1 MRPGRLLRGEVAG
14 IKMKQ
19 ISARKILGVAGLA
32 LLCGMGS
39 WPVAGAQQQPVAS
52 HKQKVI
58 FDTDIGDDID
68 DAFALA
74 LALSSPRL
82 EVIGVTTAWGDTD
95 LRARL
100 AERLLRATGHGDI
113 PVAAGPRTHAASTFT
128 QARWAQVEPEPQPD
142 WPDAVDFT
150 LAAIRRHPGEITL
163 IAVAPFSNVGALI
176 DRDAAAFRKLKKVVL
191 MGGSIHRR
199 YGDLGYLPDRGPEPE
214 YNIMMD
220 IASSRKLFASGVPID
235 MMPLDSTQL
244 KLDEVMRDTLFSQ
257 STPTTDALLS
267 LYEEWRASTGN
278 PTPTLFDAMAVAAA
292 IDPSLCPTTPMRIEI
307 DDKGFTRPVAG
318 QPNANVCLDSDSDR
332 FFHFYIPA
340 ILSSSGR

>member
-1 MRPGRLLRGEVAG
+1 
-14 IKMKQ
+14 MKQ

-32 LLCGMGS
+32 LLCGITS
-39 WPVAGAQQQPVAS
+39 WPVAGAQAQTVAS
-52 HKQKVI
+52 QKQKVVL
-58 FDTDIGDDID
+58 DTDIGDDID

-74 LALSSPRL
+74 LALSSPRI

-100 AERLLRATGHGDI
+100 AERFLRATGYGDI
-113 PVAAGPRTHAASTFT
+113 PVAAGPRTHASSTFT
-128 QARWAQVEPEPQPD
+128 QARWAQVEPEPPRG

-176 DRDAAAFRKLKKVVL
+176 DRDAATFRKLKKVVL

-220 IASSRKLFASGVPID
+220 LASSRKLFASGVPID

-307 DDKGFTRPVAG
+307 DDQGFTRPVAG
-318 QPNANVCLDSDSDR
+318 APNANVCLDSDSDH